1 MIKFRLSDKENNEY
15 VDLFPHTSI
24 GAIVNGENFRKTQI
38 IEVEVPAFNGVTQNI
53 SIQTNANI
61 VNAPFEV
68 HLLNGDKRDYNT
80 LNQVQVV
87 EGAIIITRL
96 NIMPENAIKIALV
109 FYGIRGE

>member
-15 VDLFPHTSI
+15 VDLFPRTSVR
-24 GAIVNGENFRKTQI
+24 AIVDGENFRKTQI

-80 LNQVQVV
+80 ISQVQVIDGTV
-87 EGAIIITRL
+87 IITRL
-96 NIMPENAIKIALV
+96 NMMPENAIKIALV